1 MDRIKIAVIGAS
13 TGQIAIYKKARE
25 MGLYIIG
32 FAWSKG
38 AVCKDFADK
47 FYDISILEMDRI
59 VELCRKESVAGVV
72 SNASELTSLVVSYV
86 SEKLGL
92 IGIPYNT
99 ILTIKDK
106 FKVRE
111 LTRHIKDLSTI
122 QFMLYTQDSPTI
134 YPCVVKPVTGAG
146 KCGVSFVK
154 TESEFTKAIEYC
166 TSSSKEKILVE
177 EYIEGREISVESI
190 SFKGKHYVVQITDKE
205 GTGAPHFVEIGH
217 HQPSTLST
225 DIQDRIRTI
234 VPQILEAVNF
244 TNGASHIELK
254 IKENGEIYLI
264 EINSRGGGD
273 EISNSLVHLSTDY
286 DYVKAMIDVAIG
298 VFEKPIVHNTACSG
312 IYFLCKQTEYLKP
325 LFMVEDRKWIVER
338 HCNLENLNI
347 STSNRDRNGFLIYRN
362 SERITL
368 TNYNK

>member
-1 MDRIKIAVIGAS
+1 MKIAIIGAS
-13 TGQIAIYKKARE
+13 TGQLTIYKKAKE
-25 MGLYIIG
+25 MGLFVIG
-32 FAWSKG
+32 FAWSEG
-38 AVCKDFADK
+38 AICKSLADE

-59 VELCRKESVAGVV
+59 VELCKEECVSGVV
-72 SNASELTSLVVSYV
+72 SNASELTSRVVSYV

-92 IGIPYNT
+92 IGLPYET
-99 ILTIKDK
+99 ILAVKDK

-111 LTRHIKDLSTI
+111 LTKNIEGLSAIKY
-122 QFMLYTQDSPTI
+122 MLYSNNKPES

-154 TESEFTKAIEYC
+154 TESEFGEAIEYC
-166 TSSSKEKILVE
+166 TNSSKENILIE
-177 EYIEGREISVESI
+177 EYIDGREVSVESI
-190 SFKGKHYVVQITDKE
+190 SFKGQHYVIQITDKE

-217 HQPSTLST
+217 HQPSTLSP
-225 DIQDRIRTI
+225 DIQDKIRTI
-234 VPQILEAVNF
+234 VPQILDVAHF

-286 DYVKAMIDVAIG
+286 DYVKAMIEVAIG
-298 VFEKPIVHNTACSG
+298 TFEKPTVHNTACSG

-325 LFMVEDRKWIVER
+325 LFMVKDRKWIVER
-338 HCNLENLNI
+338 KCNLENLNI
-347 STSNRDRNGFLIYRN
+347 STSNRDRNGFLIYRD
-362 SERITL
+362 SKKITL
-368 TNYNK
+368 ENYNK